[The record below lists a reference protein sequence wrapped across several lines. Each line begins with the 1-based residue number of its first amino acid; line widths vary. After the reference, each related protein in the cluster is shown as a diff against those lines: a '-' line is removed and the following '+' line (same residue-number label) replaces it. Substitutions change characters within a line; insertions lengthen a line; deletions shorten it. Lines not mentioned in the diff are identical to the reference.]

1 MENKLIKEH
10 IARIF
15 IESKGIYGA
24 PKIHEII
31 KKEKLLEKPP
41 SLKRVQRLMKN
52 LGLFAKT
59 IKKFKPKK
67 SRACDLELPNYLK
80 GDFKAFKINTKW
92 VADITYIHTIKDG
105 WCYLASVM
113 DLCSHKIVGYSFSKS
128 IDKSIV
134 IKALK
139 KALTNQGNPKNVIIH
154 TDRGSQY
161 LSKDY
166 INLVESSDC
175 IRSYSAKGNPYDN
188 ACIESFHAILKKEEV
203 YRKVYLT
210 FEEAN
215 TELFKFIEGW
225 YNRKRIHSSI
235 EYLTPQE
242 FEILAA

>member
-1 MENKLIKEH
+1 MDNKGL
-10 IARIF
+10 
-15 IESKGIYGA
+15 YGA

-31 KKEKLLEKPP
+31 KKEKLIENPP

-59 IKKFKPKK
+59 IKKFKPNKIK
-67 SRACDLELPNYLK
+67 PSELELPNHLN
-80 GDFKAFKINTKW
+80 GDFKAPKINMKW

-128 IDKSIV
+128 MDKNIV
-134 IKALK
+134 VKALQ

-166 INLVESSDC
+166 IDLVDASEC

-188 ACIESFHAILKKEEV
+188 APIESFHAILKKEEV

-210 FEEAN
+210 YEDAN
-215 TELFKFIEGW
+215 IEIFKFIEGW

-235 EYLTPQE
+235 GYLTPNE